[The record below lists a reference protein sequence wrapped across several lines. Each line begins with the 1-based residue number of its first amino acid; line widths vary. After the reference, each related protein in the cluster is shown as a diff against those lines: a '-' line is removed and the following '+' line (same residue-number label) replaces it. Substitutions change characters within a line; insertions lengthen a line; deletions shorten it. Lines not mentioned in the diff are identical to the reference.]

1 MYSALVYVCRSQWP
15 RGLRRTSASVRL
27 LILWVRIP
35 PGAWMS
41 LCCAVCFQVEISLTG
56 WSLVHRG
63 VLPTV
68 MRCCVWSRNLVNE
81 EAMAYWGGGGA
92 IGTKY
97 IQRLC
102 LAVIGC
108 HCYGFYK
115 VVIIHVRLYFGPYRG
130 KSWVRVTRL
139 LPQPLHIYK
148 IYKIY
153 TLKH

>member
-41 LCCAVCFQVEISLTG
+41 LCCAVCFQVEVSLTG

-68 MRCCVWSRNLVNE
+68 MRCCVWARNLVNE
-81 EAMAYWGGGGA
+81 EAMAYWGGGGGYRHQ
-92 IGTKY
+92 IYTTFMF
-97 IQRLC
+97 
-102 LAVIGC
+102 GC
-108 HCYGFYK
+108 HRLPLLWILQGRDNSCSVILRSVSWK
-115 VVIIHVRLYFGPYRG
+115 VLSKSYSIIT
-130 KSWVRVTRL
+130 STTA
-139 LPQPLHIYK
+139 HI
-148 IYKIY
+148 
-153 TLKH
+153 